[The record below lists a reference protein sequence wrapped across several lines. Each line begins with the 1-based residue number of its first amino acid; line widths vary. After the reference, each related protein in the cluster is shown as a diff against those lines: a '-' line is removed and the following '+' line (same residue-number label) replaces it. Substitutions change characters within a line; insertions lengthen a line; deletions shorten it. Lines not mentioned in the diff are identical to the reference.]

1 MGYFLNF
8 KGPSWACLLLTTG
21 LLACGGGVT
30 RSDRATL
37 KVHVNSGPAKTAD
50 VTSQD
55 PAPTPATPPPPAT
68 PAPAPS
74 PASPPIDTVV
84 SPPPPAPPA
93 PPATPPPPAI
103 IAKSL
108 SLTTGASVASNTV
121 TIDFGTTPTFVR
133 IDVRRSLGS
142 LSPDC
147 TGGTIIRELMTPFI
161 GDSITF
167 TDQTDLAYASFSYR
181 ACYYGA
187 DGQVEASIEQPMAT
201 TKPHILFVSTPNLSG
216 DLGGAGGGAVTCR
229 NSAVAS
235 NLLNLSD
242 ERAWQAVL
250 SDSSLHARERAQI
263 LGQVVSTV
271 SSTTQTATKFADT
284 GLDLWTSGLMASPA
298 GSILDSTGHAS
309 QSLVWTG
316 SDGMGNSTGNTC
328 SNWTS
333 ATALAN
339 GDTGDATTLAG
350 QAWINGGAPSTCSQ
364 MRSVYC
370 ISELPGMMQAQTSPS
385 TQHSIDLT
393 ITPSDQWTTDGF
405 IEIRRRA
412 YPGVPSADCSAATET
427 PILSIHPL
435 SSAVTTFNDNQTVT
449 STAYNYR
456 ACLLDKNGQ
465 LVYSTLLQHI
475 VSSP

>member
-8 KGPSWACLLLTTG
+8 KGLSWACLLLTSG
-21 LLACGGGVT
+21 VLACGGGIT
-30 RSDRATL
+30 HIDRATL
-37 KVHVNSGPAKTAD
+37 KVHVKSGPAKTAD
-50 VTSQD
+50 VKSQS
-55 PAPTPATPPPPAT
+55 PAPTPAAPPPPPPGT

-74 PASPPIDTVV
+74 PAPPPVDPVGPTSPA
-84 SPPPPAPPA
+84 PPPAP
-93 PPATPPPPAI
+93 TPPTI
-103 IAKSL
+103 VAKSL

-133 IDVRRSLGS
+133 IEVRRSPGS
-142 LSPDC
+142 PSPDC

-167 TDQTDLAYASFSYR
+167 TDQTDRASASFSYR
-181 ACYYGA
+181 ACYFSA

-216 DLGGAGGGAVTCR
+216 DLGGADGAAITCR

-235 NLLNLSD
+235 NLLNLSN

-263 LGQVVSTV
+263 LGQVVSTM

-284 GLDLWTSGLMASPA
+284 GSDLWTSGLMASPP

-309 QSLVWTG
+309 QSLAWTG

-333 ATALAN
+333 ATALAT
-339 GDTGDATTLAG
+339 GDTGDATTLTG

-364 MRSVYC
+364 MRSIYC
-370 ISELPGMMQAQTSPS
+370 ISEMPGMMQAQTSPS
-385 TQHSIDLT
+385 TSHSVDLT

-412 YPGVPSADCSAATET
+412 YPGVPSADCSSAIET

-435 SSAVTTFNDNQTVT
+435 SSAVTTFNDNQAVA

>member
-1 MGYFLNF
+1 MGYLLNF
-8 KGPSWACLLLTTG
+8 KGPSWTCFVLTTG
-21 LLACGGGVT
+21 LLACGGGMP
-30 RSDRATL
+30 RIDRATL
-37 KVHVNSGPAKTAD
+37 KVHAKSGPAKTAD
-50 VTSQD
+50 VTSQN
-55 PAPTPATPPPPAT
+55 PAPIPGAPPPP
-68 PAPAPS
+68 PLEAPAPS
-74 PASPPIDTVV
+74 PTSPPVDTVV
-84 SPPPPAPPA
+84 QPTPPTPPPAP
-93 PPATPPPPAI
+93 TPPPI

-121 TIDFGTTPTFVR
+121 RIDFGTTPTFVR
-133 IDVRRSLGS
+133 IDVRRSPGS
-142 LSPDC
+142 SAPDC

-167 TDQTDLAYASFSYR
+167 ADQTDLAAASFSYR
-181 ACYYGA
+181 ACYYSA
-187 DGQVEASIEQPMAT
+187 DGQVEASIEKPIAT
-201 TKPHILFVSTPNLSG
+201 TKPHLLFVSTPNLSG
-216 DLGGAGGGAVTCR
+216 DLSGADGAATTCR

-235 NLLNLSD
+235 NMLNLSN

-263 LGQVVSTV
+263 LGQVVSTM

-284 GLDLWTSGLMASPA
+284 GLDLWASGLMASPA

-309 QSLVWTG
+309 QSLAWTG

-328 SNWTS
+328 SDWTS
-333 ATALAN
+333 ATALAS
-339 GDTGDATTLAG
+339 GDTGDATTLTG
-350 QAWINGGAPSTCSQ
+350 QAWISGGAPSTCSQ

-370 ISELPGMMQAQTSPS
+370 ISELPGMMQAQSSPS
-385 TQHSIDLT
+385 TPHSVDLT
-393 ITPSDQWTTDGF
+393 ITPSEQWTTDGF
-405 IEIRRRA
+405 IEIRRRP
-412 YPGVPSADCSAATET
+412 YPGVPSADCSSAIET

-435 SSAVTTFNDNQTVT
+435 SSAVTTFNDNLAVA